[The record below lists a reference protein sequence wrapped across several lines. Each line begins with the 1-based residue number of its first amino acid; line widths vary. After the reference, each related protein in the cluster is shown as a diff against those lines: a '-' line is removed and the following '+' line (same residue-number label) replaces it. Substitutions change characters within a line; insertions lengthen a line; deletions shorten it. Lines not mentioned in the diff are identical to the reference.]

1 VLRSDGRWSVRKR
14 PPAKRSLKRRLRL
27 WAPLVL
33 AATLVSSCAPP
44 GSVADT
50 TTTEQAS
57 PSTEAAASPSTA
69 PESTMASSG
78 PDCGTEP
85 VVMQGY
91 HEDAITLTPDLT
103 AEFSKQ
109 FPNVTWELRTD
120 TFANLMTTVPRLL
133 AGDNPPD
140 IVRVTNLVDLHK
152 DGLLLNLDPYFDAYG
167 WDEFP
172 ASQIDWMR
180 VSDDGTR
187 GVGHLYG
194 FGQGFSLTG
203 VYYNRELADE
213 IGMTEVPKTL
223 AEFDDLLGRAK
234 AAGIQPIVQHNASDS
249 GGGLAFPLQQ
259 LMASYGPATPIN
271 DWVYGKAD
279 ATIDTPSNV
288 DAAEH
293 LKEWLDAGYFTSD
306 LNALQYADAQARFGQ
321 GEALFTFNGDWQNG
335 GFDNDLP
342 GGVGFFLFPPMNE
355 GDPYAAMSAPA
366 LYTIPANA
374 PNPDCAAFYAN
385 WVATN
390 PTARQIEVDLAGSN
404 PGGPPSLPLP
414 TVAADSVTN
423 ETLAAGPVVADDNG
437 FMDFIANATQSIFF
451 GTWTPE
457 LQKLAA
463 DKQTPEGLLQAVQAA
478 YEEELGR

>member
-1 VLRSDGRWSVRKR
+1 M
-14 PPAKRSLKRRLRL
+14 
-27 WAPLVL
+27 
-33 AATLVSSCAPP
+33 
-44 GSVADT
+44 
-50 TTTEQAS
+50 
-57 PSTEAAASPSTA
+57 STVVD
-69 PESTMASSG
+69 SG
-78 PDCGTEP
+78 PDCGTDP
-85 VVMQGY
+85 VVMHGY
-91 HEDAITLTPDLT
+91 HEDANTLTSELT

-109 FPNVTWELRTD
+109 FPNVSWELRTD

-140 IVRVTNLVDLHK
+140 IVRVTNLVELQK

-187 GVGHLYG
+187 GEGHLYG

-203 VYYNRELADE
+203 VYYNRELAE
-213 IGMTEVPKTL
+213 EVGMTEVPKTL
-223 AEFDDLLGRAK
+223 AEFDDVIARAK
-234 AAGIQPIVQHNASDS
+234 AAGIQPIIQHNASDS

-271 DWVYGKAD
+271 DWVYGMAG
-279 ATIDTPSNV
+279 ATIETPPNV
-288 DAAEH
+288 DAAKH
-293 LKEWLDAGYFTSD
+293 LKQWLDAGYFTSD

-342 GGVGFFLFPPMNE
+342 GGVGFFLFPPMDE
-355 GDPYAAMSAPA
+355 GDPHAAMSAPA

-390 PTARQIEVDLAGSN
+390 PMARQIEVDIAGSN
-404 PGGPPSLPLP
+404 PGGPTSLPLP

-423 ETLAAGPVVADDNG
+423 ETLAGGPVVADDNG